1 MRRAVLAAGV
11 LASLHVGLGE
21 ERPLAGA
28 AARTSQGGSPLDV
41 LLAQAAVYSTR
52 YLDVM
57 SNLTAEERYVQSL
70 GGVRPML
77 STRAPTS
84 VDRSGAAQAT
94 QHRDLRS
101 DIVLIRVGPPLEWRI
116 YRDVF
121 EVDGRPVRDRA
132 DRLQRL
138 LLEPDESARTQA
150 ERIAEE
156 SARFNISNLGR
167 VLNEPGLPLLFL
179 QHALQER
186 FRFTIGERERGNVHV
201 LAYQEV
207 DRPTLFWHNRT
218 IENPSAGR
226 FWIDTLTGEVTRTEH
241 RVSPSGFRATFTTLF
256 RHDERFGVALP
267 TEMRE
272 ELSTGVQADARKVTG
287 VARYSNYRRF
297 AVAVN

>member
-1 MRRAVLAAGV
+1 MTMAPRAVVVAVALTC
-11 LASLHVGLGE
+11 LHVTFTG
-21 ERPLAGA
+21 ERPLALRAKTPAQSAIDAVLARA
-28 AARTSQGGSPLDV
+28 AAYAD
-41 LLAQAAVYSTR
+41 R
-52 YLDVM
+52 YLEVM
-57 SNLTAEERYVQSL
+57 SNLTVDEHYVQNL
-70 GGVRPML
+70 AGVRPMV
-77 STRAPTS
+77 STS
-84 VDRSGAAQAT
+84 VGAAQTT
-94 QHRDLRS
+94 QRRQLRS
-101 DIVLIRVGPPLEWRI
+101 DIVLIRIGPPFEWRV

-132 DRLQRL
+132 DRLERL
-138 LLEPDESARTQA
+138 LLEPASSARTQA

-226 FWIDTLTGEVTRTEH
+226 FWIDMLTGEVTRTEH